1 MFVGAS
7 FVFLLRSVDRER
19 SSARLAVHSE
29 QVLAAADRLERLVL
43 ELESGQRSFSV
54 SGDQRSLALWQA
66 ARGAIPATG
75 ATFLRLTEVPAHH
88 VRAQELVTAVNSY
101 VTDYSAPLVSAA
113 RSTGAAG
120 HRSPAA
126 AKVTPREDRI
136 RAQFDRF
143 RVTEQGFVAGRQ
155 QQAAHDATQAKT
167 AATIGLA
174 GSLALI
180 LLYAGYMTR
189 AIVLPIRRGAA
200 MAHRLAEGDLSTRM
214 PETGAGELGELEH
227 AFNTMGQSLET
238 SRDELRMLAEEQ
250 AAQLRVATLVA
261 RNAPAQELL
270 EAVVE
275 EVDRVLGASSTR
287 MARYMPDDTVVIV
300 VSSSPAS
307 ALPVGASWPTDGE
320 HLAGEVYRTG
330 RPARR
335 DSLEGL
341 SSELGDRLRED
352 GIRSAVATPIVVGGQ
367 LWGMLVAYWTDIVPG
382 PDTEDRMEHFTDLV
396 ATAIANAASR
406 AELRASRAR
415 VVATADETRRRIE
428 RDLHDGAQQRLVH
441 TVMTLK
447 LARQALEDAP
457 EPGKELIDEALSHA
471 EGATAELRELVHGI
485 LPASLGRGGLRAG
498 VDSLVSRVPLQVSMD
513 VTSERLP
520 PILEATGYFVV
531 AEALTNVVK
540 HARASHAEVR
550 AFIRDGE
557 LHVEVQDDGVGGAE
571 MDGNLGLLG
580 LHDRVTALD
589 GVLTVV
595 SPVDGGTAVSAV
607 VPIPGLED
615 PS

>member
-1 MFVGAS
+1 
-7 FVFLLRSVDRER
+7 
-19 SSARLAVHSE
+19 
-29 QVLAAADRLERLVL
+29 
-43 ELESGQRSFSV
+43 
-54 SGDQRSLALWQA
+54 
-66 ARGAIPATG
+66 
-75 ATFLRLTEVPAHH
+75 
-88 VRAQELVTAVNSY
+88 
-101 VTDYSAPLVSAA
+101 
-113 RSTGAAG
+113 
-120 HRSPAA
+120 
-126 AKVTPREDRI
+126 
-136 RAQFDRF
+136 
-143 RVTEQGFVAGRQ
+143 
-155 QQAAHDATQAKT
+155 
-167 AATIGLA
+167 
-174 GSLALI
+174 
-180 LLYAGYMTR
+180 
-189 AIVLPIRRGAA
+189 
-200 MAHRLAEGDLSTRM
+200 M